1 MDSDQLTYKKQI
13 KEMEEK
19 LTDLEDRYYKKFTAM
34 EKAMTQ
40 MQSQTSALSSL
51 TGYTAG

>member
-1 MDSDQLTYKKQI
+1 MDSEQTTYKKQI
-13 KEMEEK
+13 KEMEKK
-19 LTDLEDRYYKKFTAM
+19 LTEMEDRYYKKFTAM

-51 TGYTAG
+51 TGFTG